1 MGKASMFPETSVTL
15 LGKLA
20 AQVTG
25 EDQANWLRFWN
36 LYANAIRRLVKK
48 LHGESH
54 ADDVLS
60 EVMRKLVDFFRSGR
74 MDRGKGSFRSY
85 LSQMVRNEL
94 GMIYRREKAR
104 GGDRFVYIDN
114 MDKAEGAEAAAWNA
128 AAAEMST
135 SGDDVWKRID
145 IEFVAAARDEA
156 LEHIYSNPAISKQK
170 KDVYSAYVLEG
181 RPIDQV
187 AEQFGISRNLV
198 SQIKV
203 RMERSLLAVLAEM
216 GIEP

>member
-1 MGKASMFPETSVTL
+1 
-15 LGKLA
+15 
-20 AQVTG
+20 
-25 EDQANWLRFWN
+25 
-36 LYANAIRRLVKK
+36 
-48 LHGESH
+48 
-54 ADDVLS
+54 
-60 EVMRKLVDFFRSGR
+60 
-74 MDRGKGSFRSY
+74 MDRGKGSFRAY

-114 MDKAEGAEAAAWNA
+114 MDKAEGAEAAALNA

-170 KDVYSAYVLEG
+170 KDVYRAYVLEG

-216 GIEP
+216 GVEP

>member
-1 MGKASMFPETSVTL
+1 MGKFSMFPETSVTL

-36 LYANAIRRLVKK
+36 LYANAIRRLVGK

-85 LSQMVRNEL
+85 LSQMVRKEL
-94 GMIYRREKAR
+94 GMIYRREKVR

-114 MDKAEGAEAAAWNA
+114 INEAEGAEAAALNA
-128 AAAEMST
+128 AEAEMST

-145 IEFVAAARDEA
+145 IEFAAAARDEA
-156 LEHIYSNPAISKQK
+156 LEHVYSNPAISKQK
-170 KDVYSAYVLEG
+170 KDVYRAYVLEE
-181 RPIDQV
+181 RPIEQV

-203 RMERSLLAVLAEM
+203 RMERSILAVLAEM

>member
-48 LHGESH
+48 LHGENH

-74 MDRGKGSFRSY
+74 MDRGKGSFRAY

-114 MDKAEGAEAAAWNA
+114 MDKAEGAEAAALNA

-170 KDVYSAYVLEG
+170 KDVYRAYVLEG

-216 GIEP
+216 GVEP

>member
-94 GMIYRREKAR
+94 GMIYRRAKAR

-114 MDKAEGAEAAAWNA
+114 MDKAEGAEAAALNA